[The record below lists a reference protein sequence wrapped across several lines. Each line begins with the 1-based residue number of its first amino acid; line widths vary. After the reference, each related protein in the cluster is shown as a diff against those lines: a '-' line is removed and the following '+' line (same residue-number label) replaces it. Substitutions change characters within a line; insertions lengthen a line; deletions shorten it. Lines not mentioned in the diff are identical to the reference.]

1 MKYCPK
7 CGNELTDDAAFCGKC
22 GAKLGAG
29 TKQKGSVLAVV
40 LRTLALVLSICGF
53 LTGIFRIGLVLDV
66 IAIVLAAFSLKL
78 GGKSGKAISAITIA
92 GLSLVLCAGIFIA
105 DGGLRFGD
113 VTLTD
118 NTITY
123 GGEDYSSELRSHIET
138 EYTYR
143 ITDTNIDTNA
153 LGEYYVE
160 IVYSKDG
167 QDKTKRFDVKVVD
180 KTPPE
185 IGFTRRD
192 AEGTVYAYL
201 NDEDSLREVITLTDN
216 CDGAITVT
224 AENVKIEDVIFSAAG
239 DYHGSITFSD
249 SAGNSATRSVDVRIT
264 EPEITLRDYV
274 LHYIA
279 IEDVEISDALDE
291 ISLRKMDSNSIFD
304 GEFLY
309 LTSMHYT
316 DSFSNEVGED
326 GAHFTRNVDF
336 DENFMV
342 LDERRGGSLLRQT
355 FKSAEIYS
363 KRNAWMEAAV
373 HTGYSFRG
381 SLYMFDEFEEDPVVK
396 ELGGFSYFLGKTP
409 EDLESVMV
417 DLKTLNV
424 VK

>member
-7 CGNELTDDAAFCGKC
+7 CGNEMADGATFCGNC
-22 GAKLGAG
+22 GAKLGAE
-29 TKQKGSVLAVV
+29 QKGSVLAVV

-53 LTGIFRIGLVLDV
+53 LTGIFIIGLVLDI
-66 IAIVLAAFSLKL
+66 IAIVLAAISLKL
-78 GGKSGKAISAITIA
+78 GGKNGKAISAITIA

-105 DGGLRFGD
+105 DSGLRFGD
-113 VTLTD
+113 ITLTD
-118 NTITY
+118 DTITY
-123 GGEDYSSELRSHIET
+123 GAEDYSSELRSHIET

-143 ITDTNIDTNA
+143 ITDTNIDTSS

-185 IGFTRRD
+185 IDFTRRD

-216 CDGAITVT
+216 CDGAIAAT

-239 DYHGSITFSD
+239 EYHGSVTFSD
-249 SAGNSATRSVDVRIT
+249 SAGNSATRSVTVRIT

-274 LHYIA
+274 IHYIA
-279 IEDVEISDALDE
+279 IEDVKISDSLDE
-291 ISLRKMDSNSIFD
+291 ISLRKMAGDSIFY
-304 GEFLY
+304 GKFLY
-309 LTSMHYT
+309 LTSLHYT
-316 DSFSNEVGED
+316 YSFGNEVGED
-326 GAHFTRNVDF
+326 GAHFSQNINF
-336 DENFMV
+336 DENFTV
-342 LDERRGGSLLRQT
+342 LEERRSGTLLQQT
-355 FKSAEIYS
+355 LKSAEIYN
-363 KRNAWMEAAV
+363 KHKAWMEAP
-373 HTGYSFRG
+373 TGSGYSIRPTLDIFN
-381 SLYMFDEFEEDPVVK
+381 EFEEDPIVK
-396 ELGGFSYFLGKTP
+396 ELGGFPYFLGKTP

-417 DLKTLNV
+417 DLKALTV